1 MPDTTPVRE
10 VMTGD
15 VVTLRPDQ
23 PVQEA
28 ADVLAGKHIGAAPVV
43 DDSGKV
49 VGLLRDE
56 DLIVSEARLHVPTV
70 ISFLGAD
77 LVLPPSM
84 QADVVDVDRV
94 ESGQQRTGL
103 FFALWSMATKLALAA
118 AVGAA
123 FPILEA
129 AGYDPAAPDGT
140 GDFALALLYGT
151 VPVAFKLAAV
161 ALMWRYPL
169 TRRRQAEIRDRIEAV
184 AAGSPS

>member
-28 ADVLAGKHIGAAPVV
+28 ADVLAGKQIGAAPVV

-77 LVLPPSM
+77 LVLPSSLH
-84 QADVVDVDRV
+84 RF
-94 ESGQQRTGL
+94 EHEL
-103 FFALWSMATKLALAA
+103 K
-118 AVGAA
+118 
-123 FPILEA
+123 
-129 AGYDPAAPDGT
+129 
-140 GDFALALLYGT
+140 
-151 VPVAFKLAAV
+151 K
-161 ALMWRYPL
+161 
-169 TRRRQAEIRDRIEAV
+169 
-184 AAGSPS
+184 AAGSSVGDVMITEFPVAKPDDTLDGLAAEMHDRDITHVPVVDGGKLVGIVARGDLVRFLSRTS